1 MLFASSC
8 KGQGELA
15 HQEVCV
21 GGWIARM
28 KPYLLDPWR
37 RLENPKAGCVQ
48 VVPSYT
54 WYISAR
60 MLTEVQLQLIFL
72 PKLNFD
78 SLGSTSLSYSVD
90 RLGKVRKQISWKTS
104 RFARFMCL
112 IWFHIKT
119 VKEKKKKLWFV
130 FFSVKEQRYPTGET
144 HHSAWWTGW
153 GGIIPWWAG
162 WGGIHCCIALALH
175 YPRGDLY
182 LEKVSWQTLQFWPNE
197 HRCFGGEQ

>member
-15 HQEVCV
+15 HQDVCV

-28 KPYLLDPWR
+28 KPYLLDPWK

-60 MLTEVQLQLIFL
+60 ILTEVQLQLVFL

-78 SLGSTSLSYSVD
+78 SLSSTSLSYFVD
-90 RLGKVRKQISWKTS
+90 SLGKGRKQISWKTS

-130 FFSVKEQRYPTGET
+130 FFSVKEQRYPAGER
-144 HHSAWWTGW
+144 HHSA
-153 GGIIPWWAG
+153 WWAG

>member
-15 HQEVCV
+15 HQDVCV

-28 KPYLLDPWR
+28 KPYLLDPWK

-60 MLTEVQLQLIFL
+60 ILTEVQLQLVFL

-78 SLGSTSLSYSVD
+78 SLSSTSLSYSVD

-119 VKEKKKKLWFV
+119 VKEKKKSFDLF
-130 FFSVKEQRYPTGET
+130 FFSVKGRRYPAGET
-144 HHSAWWTGW
+144 HHSA
-153 GGIIPWWAG
+153 
-162 WGGIHCCIALALH
+162 
-175 YPRGDLY
+175 
-182 LEKVSWQTLQFWPNE
+182 
-197 HRCFGGEQ
+197 

>member
-15 HQEVCV
+15 HQDVCV

-78 SLGSTSLSYSVD
+78 SLSSTSLSYFVD
-90 RLGKVRKQISWKTS
+90 SLGKVRKQISWKTS

-130 FFSVKEQRYPTGET
+130 FFQCERTEISCRRDTPLSLMNWVRWDHSLMSWVRWDPLLHCPGTALSQRWFVPWEGFMANTSVLTK
-144 HHSAWWTGW
+144 WT
-153 GGIIPWWAG
+153 
-162 WGGIHCCIALALH
+162 
-175 YPRGDLY
+175 
-182 LEKVSWQTLQFWPNE
+182 
-197 HRCFGGEQ
+197 

>member
-15 HQEVCV
+15 HQDVCV

-28 KPYLLDPWR
+28 KPYLLDPWK

-60 MLTEVQLQLIFL
+60 ILTEVQLQLVFL

-78 SLGSTSLSYSVD
+78 SLSSTSLSYFVD
-90 RLGKVRKQISWKTS
+90 SLGKVRKQISWKTS

-119 VKEKKKKLWFV
+119 VKEKKKKALICFFQCERTEISRRRETPLSLMSWVRWDPLLHCPGTALSQRWFV
-130 FFSVKEQRYPTGET
+130 PWEGFMANTSVLTK
-144 HHSAWWTGW
+144 WT
-153 GGIIPWWAG
+153 
-162 WGGIHCCIALALH
+162 
-175 YPRGDLY
+175 
-182 LEKVSWQTLQFWPNE
+182 
-197 HRCFGGEQ
+197 